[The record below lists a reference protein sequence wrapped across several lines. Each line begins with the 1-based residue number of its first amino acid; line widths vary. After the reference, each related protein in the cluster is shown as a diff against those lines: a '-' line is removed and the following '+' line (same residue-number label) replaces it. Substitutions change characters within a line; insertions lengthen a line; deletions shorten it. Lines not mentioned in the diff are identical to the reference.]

1 MFLYPKLKLNE
12 WIFLFA
18 GVMTLFSIPFLEAGG
33 FYLWVAIK
41 IIYLSGLATLFYV
54 RD

>member
-1 MFLYPKLKLNE
+1 MKFSSLKLNE

-18 GVMTLFSIPFLEAGG
+18 GVATLLAIPFLAFGG
-33 FYLWVAIK
+33 FYLWITIK
-41 IIYLSGLATLFYV
+41 TIYLLGVITLFYV